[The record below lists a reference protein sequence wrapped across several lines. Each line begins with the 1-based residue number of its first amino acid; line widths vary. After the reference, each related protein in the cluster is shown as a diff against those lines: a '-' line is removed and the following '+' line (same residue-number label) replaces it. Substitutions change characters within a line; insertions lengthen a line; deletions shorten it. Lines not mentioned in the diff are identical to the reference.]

1 MPLQERIRSLRK
13 ERGFSQEALAEALGV
28 SRQAVTKWEDGS
40 ALPSTANL
48 LALADF
54 FGVPLEDFVRPAA
67 QEENAQGNG
76 AEASN
81 AETFPRKSHRK
92 TTVRIAWCIFSLS
105 ILVLLT
111 LFLLFPGAFDLG
123 THIPETLPDGA
134 KVIGHADG
142 PTAIFVTW
150 SYAPARIF
158 AVLFLSFAG
167 FVSSLTFLLTLR
179 HYERK
184 KQE

>member
-1 MPLQERIRSLRK
+1 MTIEQRIRSLRK
-13 ERGFSQEALAEALGV
+13 ERGLSQEALAEALGV

-54 FGVPLEDFVRPAA
+54 FSVPLEDFVRPAA
-67 QEENAQGNG
+67 QEEAAQ
-76 AEASN
+76 
-81 AETFPRKSHRK
+81 ETIEEPPTQKSQCK
-92 TTVRIAWCIFSLS
+92 TAVRIASGILILS

-123 THIPETLPDGA
+123 THIHEALGDGA
-134 KVIGHADG
+134 KVIGGADG
-142 PTAIFVTW
+142 PTAIFVTG
-150 SYAPARIF
+150 SYNPAGIL
-158 AVLFLSFAG
+158 AVFFISLAG
-167 FVSSLTFLLTLR
+167 YISSLTFLLTLR

-184 KQE
+184 KGK

>member
-1 MPLQERIRSLRK
+1 MTLQQHIRTLRK
-13 ERGFSQEALAEALGV
+13 ERGLSQEALAEALGV

-54 FGVPLEDFVRPAA
+54 FAVPLEDFVRPAA
-67 QEENAQGNG
+67 QEETTQKAIEEQP
-76 AEASN
+76 
-81 AETFPRKSHRK
+81 TQKSHRK
-92 TTVRIAWCIFSLS
+92 TAVRIASGILILS

-123 THIPETLPDGA
+123 THIPETLGDGA

-150 SYAPARIF
+150 NYNYVPARILGVFF
-158 AVLFLSFAG
+158 ASLAALI
-167 FVSSLTFLLTLR
+167 SSLTFLLTLR

-184 KQE
+184 KGK

>member
-1 MPLQERIRSLRK
+1 MPSQERIRSLRK
-13 ERGFSQEALAEALGV
+13 ERGLSQETLAEALGV

-67 QEENAQGNG
+67 QEESEQGTTEQKPAQ
-76 AEASN
+76 
-81 AETFPRKSHRK
+81 RSHRK
-92 TTVRIAWCIFSLS
+92 AVVRIASGILILS

-111 LFLLFPGAFDLG
+111 LFLLFPGAFDIG

-150 SYAPARIF
+150 NYVPARIL
-158 AVLFLSFAG
+158 AVFFLSLACLI
-167 FVSSLTFLLTLR
+167 SSLTFHLTLR
-179 HYERK
+179 HYNK
-184 KQE
+184 KNR

>member
-1 MPLQERIRSLRK
+1 MTLPERIRSLRK
-13 ERGFSQEALAEALGV
+13 ERGLSQEALAEALGV

-54 FGVPLEDFVRPAA
+54 FAVPLEDFVRPAA
-67 QEENAQGNG
+67 QEENAQ
-76 AEASN
+76 EN
-81 AETFPRKSHRK
+81 AEETLPQKSHRK
-92 TTVRIAWCIFSLS
+92 AAVRIASSVLILS

-111 LFLLFPGAFDLG
+111 LVLLFPGAFDLG
-123 THIPETLPDGA
+123 TRIPEALSDGA
-134 KVIGHADG
+134 KVIGGADG

-150 SYAPARIF
+150 NYNYVPARIL
-158 AVLFLSFAG
+158 AVF
-167 FVSSLTFLLTLR
+167 FVSLAALISSLTFLLTLR

-184 KQE
+184 K

>member
-1 MPLQERIRSLRK
+1 MTIEQRIRSLRK
-13 ERGFSQEALAEALGV
+13 ERGLSQEALAEALGV

-54 FGVPLEDFVRPAA
+54 FSVPLEDFVRPAA
-67 QEENAQGNG
+67 QEEAAQ
-76 AEASN
+76 
-81 AETFPRKSHRK
+81 ETIEEPPTQKSQRK
-92 TTVRIAWCIFSLS
+92 TAVRIASGILILS

-123 THIPETLPDGA
+123 THIPEILGDGA
-134 KVIGHADG
+134 MVIGGADG
-142 PTAIFVTW
+142 PTAIFVTR
-150 SYAPARIF
+150 SHNPARIF
-158 AVLFLSFAG
+158 MAFFAALSGLVA
-167 FVSSLTFLLTLR
+167 SLTFLLTLR

-184 KQE
+184 KDK